1 MRPSCH
7 KPGGLWGHH
16 VTNLEVNEAGSNE
29 KSSTVNLAI
38 GDLAASPLYHFT
50 FINLG
55 TCVNKISWLRK
66 PIFKTLWRLTHKSP
80 GFIEPRIST
89 VQLVN
94 WTRPMLPKHLR
105 LQWQQKQTT
114 EMCPFCQ
121 GIWTQM
127 ARPCREAGFE
137 ISNVRLAWCVSV
149 NILSASDLLLMLYN
163 CTNTTPLA
171 HLSKTK
177 KYFLK
182 LKIGHLF

>member
-7 KPGGLWGHH
+7 KPGGSWGHH
-16 VTNLEVNEAGSNE
+16 VTNLEVDEAGSNE
-29 KSSTVNLAI
+29 KSITVNLAI
-38 GDLAASPLYHFT
+38 RDLAASPLYHFT

-66 PIFKTLWRLTHKSP
+66 PLLKTLWRLTHTSP

-114 EMCPFCQ
+114 EMCPFYQ

-127 ARPCREAGFE
+127 ARPCQEAGFE
-137 ISNVRLAWCVSV
+137 ISKQCYTGRVCQCKHLVCFGPHPHAVQLYKYKPLFHICPRLK
-149 NILSASDLLLMLYN
+149 NI
-163 CTNTTPLA
+163 C
-171 HLSKTK
+171 
-177 KYFLK
+177 
-182 LKIGHLF
+182 